1 MNQGTA
7 LPMRAVRTTIRFPLE
22 ATVAFSWHD
31 ETGETQQGEGRTRD
45 ISEHGVFVYTQACP
59 PVGITVRLRILLEDI
74 TDLAQPLR
82 IQVEGHVLRVEE
94 PTPER
99 KNSGF
104 AVMSDE
110 VMLRDA
116 EQLSD

>member
-1 MNQGTA
+1 MSRGTA
-7 LPMRAVRTTIRFPLE
+7 VLMRAVRSTIRFPLE
-22 ATVAFSWHD
+22 AVVSFSWED
-31 ETGETQQGEGRTRD
+31 PAGGSKQGEGRTRD
-45 ISEHGVFVYTQACP
+45 ISEHGVFVYAQACP
-59 PVGITVRLRILLEDI
+59 PVGITVRLRMLLEDI
-74 TDLAQPLR
+74 SDSSKPLR

-94 PTPER
+94 ATAER

-116 EQLSD
+116 EQLSN